1 MTERKGLKELYY
13 RLLRHACSVAHTA
26 LEQGRMEGTRGIKR
40 DSVWAAGMLGWHMNM
55 SITNVWCLSIEQ
67 STLRWS
73 GYCWR
78 SPRVCMSVN
87 IDGKIDPI
95 MSLGDTVE
103 YHIKSLSIVGR
114 SLSSMDKHILE
125 LAHAV

>member
-1 MTERKGLKELYY
+1 
-13 RLLRHACSVAHTA
+13 
-26 LEQGRMEGTRGIKR
+26 
-40 DSVWAAGMLGWHMNM
+40 
-55 SITNVWCLSIEQ
+55 
-67 STLRWS
+67 
-73 GYCWR
+73 
-78 SPRVCMSVN
+78 MSVN